1 MPPRCRP
8 SAMGAIR
15 WRSCVRVCGGVAVT
29 GDLGA
34 AHEEGLLSPA
44 GSSQVLEEGLLSSAA
59 CVPLSSVRMPGFP
72 SGEG

>member
-1 MPPRCRP
+1 MSPTVAGRMYVR
-8 SAMGAIR
+8 A
-15 WRSCVRVCGGVAVT
+15 CVRVCGGVAVT

-44 GSSQVLEEGLLSSAA
+44 GSSQTLEESLLSSAA